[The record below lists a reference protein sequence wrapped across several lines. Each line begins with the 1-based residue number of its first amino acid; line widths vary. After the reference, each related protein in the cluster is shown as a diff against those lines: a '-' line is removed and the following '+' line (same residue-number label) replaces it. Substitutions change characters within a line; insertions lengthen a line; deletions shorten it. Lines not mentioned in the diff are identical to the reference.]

1 MLGKISSVAKQAEYA
16 GRLGIQLDLAADRLR
31 DLVRRALLM
40 RLALNAA
47 TESPWTLYTDPN
59 LDQLALDPMLVDTL
73 NNSWRKIL
81 EEIGATNSIREAPAA
96 RLFLSE

>member
-1 MLGKISSVAKQAEYA
+1 
-16 GRLGIQLDLAADRLR
+16 
-31 DLVRRALLM
+31 M